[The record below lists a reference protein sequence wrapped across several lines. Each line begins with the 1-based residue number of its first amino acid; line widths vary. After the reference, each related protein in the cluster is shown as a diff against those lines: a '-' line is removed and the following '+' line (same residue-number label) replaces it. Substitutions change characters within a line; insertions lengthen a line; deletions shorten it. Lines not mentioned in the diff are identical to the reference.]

1 MSPGLLVEVRLVR
14 AEPTPAQL
22 RAWAA
27 LWQRLLAPAPDLK
40 PLPADEAPRP
50 HGGGGDDV

>member
-27 LWQRLLAPAPDLK
+27 LWRLLLGPNADAPAP
-40 PLPADEAPRP
+40 EAPPEAR
-50 HGGGGDDV
+50 GGENA